1 MAQKTT
7 NTPKPVRKQFRFNS
21 ISVKLIA
28 AFLVMIIPISLLG
41 YYSHQKAEAAI
52 KNLTEHSTI
61 QTMEKMSQYLSLIF
75 SNIENISLQIFRNQ
89 DVQDFVSQY
98 ATLERHELVK
108 LWDDVKSYLN
118 GFTLSDH
125 QFIANIVLLI
135 DQDHTISL
143 GGSMATFK
151 LDFGKIKESDWYKAA
166 IESDGRL
173 IWVGEHPELDEA
185 YSTGNQFSFS
195 CIRAIKNLTT
205 AQLAGVLIIDIKY
218 PPIFELVKNVQLTE
232 NSEIHLI
239 GPDGYTIS
247 SISANDMNTQAG
259 NAEQNSDDTDTDG
272 TDTEQNGEDAE
283 QNDDNTEQ
291 NTGITQE
298 SFFQIIESSKEPSGT
313 HQVTHNG
320 EECTM
325 IYFKVGNTGYTIL
338 GLIPNSELFAA
349 TKDIASL
356 TLGLVILASFVALF
370 LGLYMSS
377 SMGRTINRIIGAA
390 EQAAMGDLT
399 VNPVSRRKDELGILT
414 KSINGMIGNMR
425 QLINQAASLAQ
436 KVAESASV
444 VASTSQQVTA
454 SSQEISR
461 AIQEISHGAA
471 EQAADAEQGVQKMD
485 LLAAKINEV
494 TNNAKEIDNLSKQTM
509 NLAQQGLSSI
519 DELDQATSETTSIT
533 EGIISDINLLEQHS
547 QSIGKITRVIDNI
560 ADQTN
565 LLALNAAIEAAR
577 AGEMGRGFAVVANEV
592 RKLAEQSMAATR
604 EITSIIK
611 TTQEQTAQMVKRAQ
625 TAEEIVQSQNKAVAA
640 TIAAFRQIAES
651 TEALT
656 KRVQYIINGV
666 MEMEDD
672 KNQTVLAMQNISAV
686 SEESAAST
694 QEVTASTEEQL
705 SGIEHLASFAE
716 ELNNLADELMQAIN
730 RFKVE

>member
-1 MAQKTT
+1 
-7 NTPKPVRKQFRFNS
+7 
-21 ISVKLIA
+21 
-28 AFLVMIIPISLLG
+28 
-41 YYSHQKAEAAI
+41 
-52 KNLTEHSTI
+52 
-61 QTMEKMSQYLSLIF
+61 
-75 SNIENISLQIFRNQ
+75 
-89 DVQDFVSQY
+89 
-98 ATLERHELVK
+98 
-108 LWDDVKSYLN
+108 
-118 GFTLSDH
+118 
-125 QFIANIVLLI
+125 
-135 DQDHTISL
+135 
-143 GGSMATFK
+143 
-151 LDFGKIKESDWYKAA
+151 
-166 IESDGRL
+166 
-173 IWVGEHPELDEA
+173 
-185 YSTGNQFSFS
+185 
-195 CIRAIKNLTT
+195 
-205 AQLAGVLIIDIKY
+205 
-218 PPIFELVKNVQLTE
+218 
-232 NSEIHLI
+232 
-239 GPDGYTIS
+239 
-247 SISANDMNTQAG
+247 
-259 NAEQNSDDTDTDG
+259 
-272 TDTEQNGEDAE
+272 
-283 QNDDNTEQ
+283 
-291 NTGITQE
+291 
-298 SFFQIIESSKEPSGT
+298 
-313 HQVTHNG
+313 
-320 EECTM
+320 M